1 MDNLIA
7 QNVFLAERCIEQQK
21 QLDELR
27 SQVNSL
33 LVAFSN
39 TDTDKGK
46 QPFGNHAGDM
56 SFQEYS
62 INRQKLPQMKKIQKA
77 AKDMREKNGQEILE
91 KMTSDAMKIE
101 NELTAKTV
109 INKFPVG
116 ITGADLIKE
125 LISQG
130 VTIP

>member
-46 QPFGNHAGDM
+46 QAFGNHAVDM
-56 SFQEYS
+56 TFMEYS
-62 INRQKLPQMKKIQKA
+62 ISGQKFSQMKKIQKA

>member
-46 QPFGNHAGDM
+46 QTFGNHAGDM